1 LTLRIG
7 LYRRFLALLFRI
19 RDLSRLPFSK
29 VTHSVSAI

>member
-1 LTLRIG
+1 

-29 VTHSVSAI
+29 VTHSLAPT